1 MVFNYYEITLNG
13 NEKVTLTYKLEQHR
27 PAQVWAGL
35 IQSHTPNDLRPKL
48 NPWRHFTKD
57 VLFDLIAELD
67 SLIDQINIW
76 IPNAITS
83 KWDINN
89 HQESVNRLHIH
100 FPEQEKNETDPVKRA
115 QLTRYN
121 DVIHELEGLLYNKNK
136 LYPRLNICFDDRQ
149 TVELELEDYKY
160 FTARRTFGELCLHYP
175 HVGRAPFE
183 VFLAGDFNCPV
194 DQIVPQRLI
203 SPDHTLRF
211 YDDPFLDHHLK
222 PKFKEF
228 YNKSTLKEVLDFN
241 DPMMAFGYIP
251 MGKLV
256 SDLSSETVLERVK
269 SCNRIIDWKVY

>member
-1 MVFNYYEITLNG
+1 MYQYYDVTLQG
-13 NEKVTLTYKLEQHR
+13 ADTLTLTYKLEQHR

-35 IQSHTPNDLRPKL
+35 IQLHGPMDCRPKL

-57 VLFDLIAELD
+57 VLFDLIDELN
-67 SLIDQINIW
+67 SLIDQINVW

-121 DVIHELEGLLYNKNK
+121 DIIHELEGLLYDKNK
-136 LYPRLNICFDDRQ
+136 LYPRILICFDDMQ
-149 TVELELEDYKY
+149 TVQLNPEDYKY
-160 FTARRTFGELCLHYP
+160 FRARREFGELCLHYP
-175 HVGRAPFE
+175 HVGRHPFE
-183 VFLAGDFNCPV
+183 LYTAGDVNCPV

-211 YDDPFLDHHLK
+211 YSDILLDHQVK

-228 YNKSTLKEVLDFN
+228 YNNSTLKDVIDFN
-241 DPMMAFGYIP
+241 DPKMAFGYIP
-251 MGKLV
+251 LGKLV
-256 SDLSSETVLERVK
+256 SDLTSIEVLERVK
-269 SCNRIIDWKVY
+269 SCNKIVNWKVY